1 MQSLED
7 IIISLSSKHAG
18 GVNLGLSRIENLLSA
33 LGHPEEKL
41 PPTIHVAGT
50 NGKGSVIAFLR
61 AMAEAEGLKV
71 HTYTSPHLVS
81 YRERITLASEMISE
95 EYFCDLL
102 KEVGSL
108 KQSEGVSFFELI
120 TAASFLGFSRIS
132 GDLLLLETGL
142 GGRLDATNVVSRPL
156 ASIITSISRDHMQY
170 LGETLE
176 AIAREKICIL
186 KRGSVGIT
194 ARARGT
200 VNEVFVDYASK
211 IGSRLLMEDI
221 DWEIKEGEEGFFYNS
236 DYYSRPSLI
245 GRHQYRNA
253 GLAITCAS
261 KVLHFCDKSIRQG
274 LATAIWPCRLE
285 LLQRGELFEL
295 IAGRGWEI
303 WLDGAHNE
311 GGAEALKDFLPF
323 WGDKGLHLICGMLTS
338 KEANVFMNKLSPF
351 ARSIHT
357 VSIKSSEHIGYSGEA
372 LGEIAKAS
380 GMKEVRV
387 SLNVKEAVKD
397 IMSMNLEGGRILICG
412 SLYLLGEILANTTRN
427 IPSFNP
433 ISFSKK

>member
-142 GGRLDATNVVSRPL
+142 GSESGLSEAD
-156 ASIITSISRDHMQY
+156 RDKAIREYVQ
-170 LGETLE
+170 E
-176 AIAREKICIL
+176 AKEN
-186 KRGSVGIT
+186 GI
-194 ARARGT
+194 
-200 VNEVFVDYASK
+200 
-211 IGSRLLMEDI
+211 
-221 DWEIKEGEEGFFYNS
+221 
-236 DYYSRPSLI
+236 
-245 GRHQYRNA
+245 
-253 GLAITCAS
+253 
-261 KVLHFCDKSIRQG
+261 
-274 LATAIWPCRLE
+274 
-285 LLQRGELFEL
+285 
-295 IAGRGWEI
+295 
-303 WLDGAHNE
+303 
-311 GGAEALKDFLPF
+311 
-323 WGDKGLHLICGMLTS
+323 
-338 KEANVFMNKLSPF
+338 
-351 ARSIHT
+351 
-357 VSIKSSEHIGYSGEA
+357 
-372 LGEIAKAS
+372 
-380 GMKEVRV
+380 
-387 SLNVKEAVKD
+387 NVKVEDKEIEVK
-397 IMSMNLEGGRILICG
+397 
-412 SLYLLGEILANTTRN
+412 
-427 IPSFNP
+427 
-433 ISFSKK
+433 